1 MNKNLYL
8 YLISDSSGETV
19 IAVSKAT
26 MVQFANVSADE
37 KLFLLVRSQQQV
49 NEFIDE
55 YINNPGVVI
64 YTMGDSEV
72 RDYFLERC
80 KQLSIEVIS
89 PLDTVVNFIA
99 KKINIDPSD
108 TGPGKYKSLDKG
120 YYNKIESINFAIA
133 HDDGQHAE
141 NYENADIILL
151 GVSRTSKSPTSLYL
165 GQRGYKVANYPVILG
180 LPLNI
185 PNLEK
190 LLREGEPMFIGLT
203 TTSHNL
209 SKIRASRLHMLC
221 NEEDRSSQAIVDK
234 YTEST
239 AIKEE
244 ITYANNIFN
253 KLGIPVIDVTNKAIE
268 ESAAEIINLYLKQ
281 L

>member
-1 MNKNLYL
+1 MSKNLNL

-26 MVQFANVSADE
+26 MVQFPNVAVEE
-37 KLFLLVRSQQQV
+37 KLFLLVRSQEQV
-49 NEFIDE
+49 NDFIDE
-55 YINNPGVVI
+55 YIKSPGVII
-64 YTMGDSEV
+64 YTMGDSPV

-80 KQLSIEVIS
+80 KELSIELIS
-89 PLDTVVNFIA
+89 PLDTIVNFIA
-99 KKINIDPSD
+99 KKININPSD
-108 TGPGKYKSLDKG
+108 TGPGKYKSLDKD
-120 YYNKIESINFAIA
+120 YYSKIDSINFAIA

-141 NYENADIILL
+141 NYENADIVLL

-190 LLREGEPMFIGLT
+190 LLGQGLPIFIGLT

-221 NEEDRSSQAIVDK
+221 NEEDVASQAIVEK
-234 YTEST
+234 YTSDT

-244 ITYANNIFN
+244 IAYANNIF
-253 KLGIPVIDVTNKAIE
+253 KMLKIPVIDVTNKAIE
-268 ESAAEIINLYLKQ
+268 ESAAEIINLYLK
-281 L
+281 